1 MASDHASLHLMS
13 MLGVPGLEG
22 GHPEG
27 AVPGAERSAPQNAPS
42 SMEPLPTTSSNRRL
56 TASTI
61 FPHSPPASW
70 REVGADHS
78 PSHRFTSLLPPCTSL
93 PPSCTSLPPSCTS
106 LPYLESPSATRD
118 LAHRLHV
125 SNLPFRFRLPE
136 LSRLFSPF
144 GSIADAEVIFNE
156 KGSKGFGFV
165 TLGSSEEALAAR
177 RGLDGVVVEGR
188 VLKVSPAT
196 PKAPREEMARVV
208 DREPTAM
215 EEQRRLVEA
224 QARLAR
230 ARIALMQMQ
239 LKMEVCGTSAPSD
252 HP

>member
-1 MASDHASLHLMS
+1 M
-13 MLGVPGLEG
+13 
-22 GHPEG
+22 
-27 AVPGAERSAPQNAPS
+27 
-42 SMEPLPTTSSNRRL
+42 
-56 TASTI
+56 
-61 FPHSPPASW
+61 
-70 REVGADHS
+70 GADHS

-93 PPSCTSLPPSCTS
+93 PPSCTSLP
-106 LPYLESPSATRD
+106 YLESPSTTRD

-196 PKAPREEMARVV
+196 PKAPREAVARVV

-239 LKMEVCGTSAPSD
+239 LKMEVSTRPLGISQIWLLTTVFCRGVKIKKLNLP
-252 HP
+252 

>member
-1 MASDHASLHLMS
+1 MPHRLHHL
-13 MLGVPGLEG
+13 PPQPPRILEG
-22 GHPEG
+22 GG
-27 AVPGAERSAPQNAPS
+27 GRPQ
-42 SMEPLPTTSSNRRL
+42 PLPPL
-56 TASTI
+56 
-61 FPHSPPASW
+61 P
-70 REVGADHS
+70 
-78 PSHRFTSLLPPCTSL
+78 LLPP
-93 PPSCTSLPPSCTS
+93 CTS

-239 LKMEVCGTSAPSD
+239 LKMEVSTRPLGISQIWLLPLYLTFICEYAWATEKGRQ
-252 HP
+252 